1 MRQKETKNGLVALTD
16 LQDAIES
23 EMLQD
28 LLRQEQIP
36 VMVRGDEGS
45 GDYLKI
51 YMGYSMFGESLY
63 VRAADYERQ
72 KNFWPVCGT
81 TVRLLCRKRSRKLL
95 MM

>member
-51 YMGYSMFGESLY
+51 YGLFYVWRVSLC
-63 VRAADYERQ
+63 A
-72 KNFWPVCGT
+72 CC
-81 TVRLLCRKRSRKLL
+81 RL
-95 MM
+95 